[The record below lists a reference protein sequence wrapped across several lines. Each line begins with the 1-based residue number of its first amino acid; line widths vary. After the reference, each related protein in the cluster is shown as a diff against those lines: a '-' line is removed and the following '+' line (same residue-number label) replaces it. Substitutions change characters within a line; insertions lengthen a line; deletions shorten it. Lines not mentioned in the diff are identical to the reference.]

1 MESKIFEL
9 PELTRKE
16 FKNHLDLGHFES
28 VIIPTGSIEQ
38 HLDHLFQFFLP
49 SRTNLRIDLLDYLS
63 S

>member
-38 HLDHLFQFFLP
+38 HLDHLSLSFLLPP
-49 SRTNLRIDLLDYLS
+49 SNY
-63 S
+63 

>member
-1 MESKIFEL
+1 MGAKIFEL

-38 HLDHLFQFFLP
+38 H
-49 SRTNLRIDLLDYLS
+49 
-63 S
+63 